1 MRYSFLKQFDVRMKH
16 VGMYA
21 VLLQNSM
28 LKQTWKQY
36 GFVKY
41 DEQVNLIFMTLMFIM
56 EQSLKEENCTM
67 DDISVYLDEITE
79 IYFEKNLTYEECR
92 ELADFIIFTVLG
104 NEGKEIWF
112 DCMDTEEKAYRIEHI
127 RLIANRVVYPES
139 GVKRTSYYLT
149 DDGYNLMLSTLEI
162 ENNMQLTIHEMI
174 FKMQLEKQSYDKALD
189 EVKRIFNS
197 LRIQLQKIKES
208 MLQIKRNA
216 LNYSVSEYEK
226 LQTENMDTIEDTK
239 KRFQGYRNTVLER
252 AKELEQQNINIK
264 KLTDDEEE
272 KLASLK
278 QIEEYLNR
286 SIEEHQKILNSHFDL
301 KTLYEHHLEM
311 YSKMTGIKRFEFR
324 TEIYERI
331 LNNPGYL
338 DNLDIF
344 LRPLFHND
352 IQKIY
357 NPAKALE
364 LQRPIRKK
372 TDEDEGDELSFD
384 EDEYEKEME
393 RKRLEKLAKYE
404 RSLTFILEK
413 AMEKGGKIKLSEL
426 ASDIKKSERDF
437 LRNILIPTVDIFKEI
452 MVELIA
458 TGKIDL
464 EEIRTENQQFIQEK
478 SHNFQLQEMVL
489 EITEKN
495 DELRSI
501 NFIYTAK
508 VPDKPSVVFE
518 HVTDEYGI
526 EKIIRCSEVVIM
538 LEKTHEK
545 DSENEKGS

>member
-1 MRYSFLKQFDVRMKH
+1 MRYSFLKQFDERMKH

-36 GFVKY
+36 GFVKF

-67 DDISVYLDEITE
+67 DDISVYLDDVTE
-79 IYFEKNLTYEECR
+79 VYFEKKLTYDECR
-92 ELADFIIFTVLG
+92 ELADFLIFTVLG

-264 KLTDDEEE
+264 KLTDEEEE

-372 TDEDEGDELSFD
+372 TDDDEGDELSFD
-384 EDEYEKEME
+384 EDEYERELE
-393 RKRLEKLAKYE
+393 RKRVEKLAKYE
-404 RSLTFILEK
+404 RSLTLILKK
-413 AMEKGGKIKLSEL
+413 AMEKGGKIRLSEL
-426 ASDIKKSERDF
+426 AAEINRTEDKITQIQNGMLID
-437 LRNILIPTVDIFKEI
+437 ILIPTVDIFKEI
-452 MVELIA
+452 MVELIV
-458 TGKIDL
+458 TGKIDI

-478 SHNFQLQEMVL
+478 SHDFQLQQMVL

-495 DELRSI
+495 DELKNI
-501 NFIYTAK
+501 NYIYTAK
-508 VPDKPSVVFE
+508 VSGTPSVVFE
-518 HVTDEYGI
+518 HVTDEHGA
-526 EKIIRCSEVVIM
+526 EKVIRCSEVVIE
-538 LEKTHEK
+538 LDKTHE
-545 DSENEKGS
+545 

>member
-1 MRYSFLKQFDVRMKH
+1 MRYSFLKQFDERMKH

-21 VLLQNSM
+21 VLFQNSM

-36 GFVKY
+36 GFVKF

-67 DDISVYLDEITE
+67 DDISVYLDDITE
-79 IYFEKNLTYEECR
+79 IFFRKNLTYDECR
-92 ELADFIIFTVLG
+92 NLADFIIFTVLG

-112 DCMDTEEKAYRIEHI
+112 DCMDTDEKAYKIEHI
-127 RLIANRVVYPES
+127 RLIANRVVYLES

-272 KLASLK
+272 KLTSLK

-301 KTLYEHHLEM
+301 KTLYEHQLEM

-338 DNLDIF
+338 DDLDIF

-357 NPAKALE
+357 NPSKALE

-372 TDEDEGDELSFD
+372 IDEDEGDELSFD
-384 EDEYEKEME
+384 ENEYETELE
-393 RKRLEKLAKYE
+393 RKREEKMKKYE
-404 RSLTFILEK
+404 SSLTFILEK
-413 AMEKGGKIKLSEL
+413 ALEKGGKIRLSEL
-426 ASDIKKSERDF
+426 GVDIKKSEQES
-437 LRNILIPTVDIFKEI
+437 LKNILIPTIDIFKEI
-452 MVELIA
+452 MVEMIA
-458 TGKIDL
+458 TGKVDI
-464 EEIRTENQQFIQEK
+464 EKIRAENQQFIQEK
-478 SHNFQLQEMVL
+478 SQDFQLQEMLLKIV
-489 EITEKN
+489 EKKH
-495 DELRSI
+495 EFSQVR
-501 NFIYTAK
+501 FIYTAK

-518 HVTDEYGI
+518 KVQDEHGV

-538 LEKTHEK
+538 LEETYETESK
-545 DSENEKGS
+545 S